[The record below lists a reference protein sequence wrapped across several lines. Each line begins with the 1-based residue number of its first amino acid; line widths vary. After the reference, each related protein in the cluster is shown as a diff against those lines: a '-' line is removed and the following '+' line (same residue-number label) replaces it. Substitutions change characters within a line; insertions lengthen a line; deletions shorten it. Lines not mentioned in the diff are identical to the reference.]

1 VKDLCFGLYGRTT
14 KPIDKKV
21 QEKALKNYPR
31 GQEPIKSRPGDILEP
46 ELPKIKEQVKD
57 LAKDIDDEL
66 IVALYPVTGKRFLKW
81 KYGKADVPEEA
92 KPKTMEQVKAEDEL
106 VRKALSGE
114 LTAKAKKDKPANLR
128 NFDVYVDGEYFEV
141 EVADPNATAMV
152 AGPRRKQKK
161 ADEDEGG
168 IGALQAP
175 IPGMIVEYK
184 VKEGDEVQ
192 KGDTVVV
199 LEAMKMFNNMEAPVA
214 GVVKETK
221 FDEGESVGKG
231 DILLVIEPKE

>member
-1 VKDLCFGLYGRTT
+1 
-14 KPIDKKV
+14 
-21 QEKALKNYPR
+21 
-31 GQEPIKSRPGDILEP
+31 
-46 ELPKIKEQVKD
+46 
-57 LAKDIDDEL
+57 
-66 IVALYPVTGKRFLKW
+66 LKW
-81 KYGKADVPEEA
+81 KYGKAEVPEEA